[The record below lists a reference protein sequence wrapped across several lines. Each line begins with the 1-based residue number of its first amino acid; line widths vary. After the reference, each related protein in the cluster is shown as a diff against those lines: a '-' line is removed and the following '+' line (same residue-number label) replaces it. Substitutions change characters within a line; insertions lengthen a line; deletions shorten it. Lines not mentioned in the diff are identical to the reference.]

1 LPHLLSIA
9 MMNSAIF
16 NIGVNEDNSE
26 YLNEKIRA
34 TNFLNVF
41 YGILS
46 LGFVAV
52 TVKFLPGLTYLT
64 VIFFAITVAALLFN
78 YLALPGL
85 ARFLSCFGLL
95 SVYSIYAALVT
106 PDHQPLLAGF
116 MCLQVLFL
124 LPPWILFDLEE
135 RVPLILYC
143 SLAILVTFLSPF
155 LNNVFTYDAPTEVVE
170 LFRTGWLLYLCIFS
184 AVASMTGAL
193 FFLEIATFQT
203 GRRNAQLIG
212 EMTKKAEEIAANEKK
227 LNDYI
232 AEIEA
237 AKKED
242 EKRQW
247 ASNGIAKFSDILRT
261 HHSDSQAMFDSIIS
275 NLVKYVGANQG
286 GLFLIEGEKGD
297 EHLKLM
303 SMYAYDRKKY
313 MTKQVGLGEGV
324 LGQAVLEKS
333 VVYLKQIPDNY
344 VVITSGLGGA
354 VPRSLVIVPLILNE
368 EVYGVIELASFK
380 EFEQHIRDFVLRIA
394 ESIASSVSSVRV
406 TERTK
411 TLLEELQQQTEEMK
425 SQEEEMRQNMEELVA
440 TQEEMQRK
448 EREYIQ
454 RIEELE
460 KGHLTQSYN

>member
-1 LPHLLSIA
+1 MA

-16 NIGVNEDNSE
+16 NIGVNEENSE

-34 TNFLNVF
+34 TNFLNFF
-41 YGILS
+41 YGLLS

-64 VIFFAITVAALLFN
+64 IIFFAITVAALLFN

-95 SVYSIYAALVT
+95 SVYSIYAAMVT

-135 RVPLILYC
+135 RGSLILYC
-143 SLAILVTFLSPF
+143 SVAILVTFLSPF
-155 LNNVFTYDAPTEVVE
+155 LNDVFTYDAPAEVVE

-203 GRRNAQLIG
+203 GRKNAQLIS

-232 AEIEA
+232 NEIEA

-261 HHSDSQAMFDSIIS
+261 HHSDGQAMYDAIIS

-333 VVYLKQIPDNY
+333 VVYLKQIPENY

-380 EFEQHIRDFVLRIA
+380 EFEQHVRDFVLRIA

-406 TERTK
+406 SERTK

-460 KGHLTQSYN
+460 KGQLTQSYN

>member
-1 LPHLLSIA
+1 
-9 MMNSAIF
+9 
-16 NIGVNEDNSE
+16 
-26 YLNEKIRA
+26 
-34 TNFLNVF
+34 
-41 YGILS
+41 
-46 LGFVAV
+46 
-52 TVKFLPGLTYLT
+52 
-64 VIFFAITVAALLFN
+64 
-78 YLALPGL
+78 
-85 ARFLSCFGLL
+85 
-95 SVYSIYAALVT
+95 
-106 PDHQPLLAGF
+106 
-116 MCLQVLFL
+116 
-124 LPPWILFDLEE
+124 
-135 RVPLILYC
+135 
-143 SLAILVTFLSPF
+143 
-155 LNNVFTYDAPTEVVE
+155 
-170 LFRTGWLLYLCIFS
+170 
-184 AVASMTGAL
+184 
-193 FFLEIATFQT
+193 
-203 GRRNAQLIG
+203 
-212 EMTKKAEEIAANEKK
+212 MTKKAEEIAANEKK

-232 AEIEA
+232 NEIEA

-261 HHSDSQAMFDSIIS
+261 HHSDGQAMYDAIIS

-333 VVYLKQIPDNY
+333 VVYLKQIPENY

-380 EFEQHIRDFVLRIA
+380 EFEQHVRDFVLRIA

-406 TERTK
+406 SERTK

-460 KGHLTQSYN
+460 KGQLTQSYN